1 MNRSLRLYRLLAF
14 TLSIAVLGW
23 QCINL
28 GLGLGRFWH
37 EYILVDV
44 IASLFLLSAA
54 SRRSAVG
61 MLAGFAMFAGIFL
74 AATTSKLIVSRF
86 HPGTI
91 AAAVGVVWCAAG
103 AIGLGRR
110 MKSS

>member
-23 QCINL
+23 QSIN
-28 GLGLGRFWH
+28 LGLGRFWH

-54 SRRSAVG
+54 SRGSAVG